1 MRFTVMAA
9 ERAPTMATMIQ
20 AIWRQEGQAMPRAY
34 RAASSAPVR
43 AKGSAKM
50 ECSNLIISS
59 TVRKRLGLAFGPGLI
74 TVRRGLDLKRLA
86 QLLVLAF
93 PGELA
98 ILGEPELRQHAAD
111 VLGHKIIDRPRL
123 VIERRDGRH
132 DHRASL
138 LRTQHVFKMD
148 AAEGRIANAE
158 HQPAAF
164 LERDIGG
171 ARNEVIAGARGDDGK

>member
-1 MRFTVMAA
+1 MAA
-9 ERAPTMATMIQ
+9 ERAPTMATIIQ

-59 TVRKRLGLAFGPGLI
+59 TVRKRLGLAFGPGLM
-74 TVRRGLDLKRLA
+74 TVRCGLYLECLA
-86 QLLVLAF
+86 QLLALAF

-98 ILGEPELRQHAAD
+98 ILGQPELREHAAD
-111 VLGHKIIDRPRL
+111 ELGDKIFDRLRL
-123 VIERRDGRH
+123 VIERRNGRH

-138 LRTQHVFKMD
+138 LRAQ
-148 AAEGRIANAE
+148 
-158 HQPAAF
+158 
-164 LERDIGG
+164 
-171 ARNEVIAGARGDDGK
+171 

>member
-1 MRFTVMAA
+1 MAA
-9 ERAPTMATMIQ
+9 ERAPTMATIIQ

-59 TVRKRLGLAFGPGLI
+59 TVRKRLGLAFGPALI
-74 TVRRGLDLKRLA
+74 TVRCGLYLKCLA
-86 QLLVLAF
+86 QLLALAF

-98 ILGEPELRQHAAD
+98 ILGESELRQHAAD
-111 VLGHKIIDRPRL
+111 VLGHQVFDGPRL
-123 VIERRDGRH
+123 VIERRNRWH

-138 LRTQHVFKMD
+138 LRAQHVFKMD
-148 AAEGRIANAE
+148 AAEGRIPDAE
-158 HQPAAF
+158 YQPAAF
-164 LERDIGG
+164 LERDVGG
-171 ARNEVIAGARGDDGK
+171 A